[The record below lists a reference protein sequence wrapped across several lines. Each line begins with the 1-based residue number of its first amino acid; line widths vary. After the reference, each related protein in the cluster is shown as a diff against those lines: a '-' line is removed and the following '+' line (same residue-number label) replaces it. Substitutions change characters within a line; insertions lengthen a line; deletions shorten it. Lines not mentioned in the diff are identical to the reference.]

1 MLVFAWTSETIGNRE
16 KVTHVLPWACRIYCS
31 NQCVCVL
38 SQVAV
43 RSSDSSV
50 LLVFFWCSLR
60 LFFWRC
66 SLRMFVL
73 LWGCQDQHG
82 YHTISQRSD
91 AAGPG
96 HSWSMNSLPITV
108 ITGPGPPGSHL
119 GSGEKAQKKGRH
131 KAWGGVAWRG
141 LGRLGRKM
149 EDEAWLNQGG
159 ANNSRNSDNSLQQGF
174 LFMSMLAKSKCQEA
188 SEFTQIQC
196 HATEF
201 LFVAFLCFLWIVGMA
216 VGSWGWCNPKSYDI
230 HNWAWQ
236 VSTTG
241 VLRLRRLPGAMKIAS

>member
-1 MLVFAWTSETIGNRE
+1 MFFEAVLLAVFFEDVCSFVRLPRSTWISYHLSTIWCSRARTQLIYELVAN
-16 KVTHVLPWACRIYCS
+16 HS
-31 NQCVCVL
+31 NHR
-38 SQVAV
+38 S
-43 RSSDSSV
+43 RSSRVSSWV
-50 LLVFFWCSLR
+50 RRKSAEKGQTQGVG
-60 LFFWRC
+60 WRG
-66 SLRMFVL
+66 L
-73 LWGCQDQHG
+73 
-82 YHTISQRSD
+82 
-91 AAGPG
+91 
-96 HSWSMNSLPITV
+96 
-108 ITGPGPPGSHL
+108 
-119 GSGEKAQKKGRH
+119 
-131 KAWGGVAWRG
+131 AWLGVAWRG

-216 VGSWGWCNPKSYDI
+216 VGSWGWCNPKSYNI